1 MNVVVAPDSF
11 KGSLSS
17 IEAAEA
23 IEKGMKRAH
32 EGLTFTKIP
41 IADGGEGTVDA
52 IISILGGQKIEETVE
67 DPLGRNIKA
76 SFGWVPSKKIAVI
89 ETASASGLPL
99 LAKDE
104 LNPYE
109 ASTYGTGQLLKKALD
124 LGPERIIIGL
134 GGSATVDA
142 GTGFLQA
149 LGVRFLDEEGCE
161 IRGSGKA
168 LGLICDIDVSRLDSR
183 LSSVRIQIAS
193 DVTNPLL
200 GPNGA
205 VTVFGPQKGVADIEE
220 FERMMERYASV
231 VVKTT
236 GEDMREKEGSGAA
249 GGFGFSLQSFLK
261 VDMKSGLSLI
271 ADLCHLKN
279 KIKES
284 SLVIT
289 GEGKVD
295 AQSLFGKVP
304 VGIAKMAQFHHVP
317 CVAFSGC
324 VEGES
329 TLFEKEG
336 LAAVYPIANRPMT
349 LDESMEQGAYLLE
362 EAAYRFAKTLF
373 LLK

>member
-1 MNVVVAPDSF
+1 MDVIIAPDSF

-17 IEAAEA
+17 MEAAEA

-32 EGLTFTKIP
+32 EGLTLTKIP

-52 IISILGGQKIEETVE
+52 LIAILGGRKIEEVVE
-67 DPLGRNIKA
+67 DPLGRNIQA

-89 ETASASGLPL
+89 ETAAASGLPL

-109 ASTYGTGQLLKKALD
+109 ASTYGTGQLLKRALD
-124 LGPERIIIGL
+124 FGPEQVIIGL

-142 GTGFLQA
+142 GVGFLQA
-149 LGVRFLDEEGCE
+149 LGVTFLDEKGYE
-161 IRGSGKA
+161 IRGNGKA
-168 LGLICDIDVSRLDSR
+168 LGQISSIDVSNLDKRLASIQ
-183 LSSVRIQIAS
+183 IQIAS

-200 GPNGA
+200 GRNGA
-205 VTVFGPQKGVADIEE
+205 VAVFGPQKGVTNIEE
-220 FERMMERYASV
+220 FEKMMEQYASV
-231 VVKTT
+231 VVKTI
-236 GEDMREKEGSGAA
+236 GEDMRSREGSGAA

-261 VDMKSGLSLI
+261 VEMKRGLSLI
-271 ADLCHLKN
+271 ADLGNLEN

-289 GEGKVD
+289 GEGKIDV
-295 AQSLFGKVP
+295 QSLFGKVP
-304 VGIAKMAQFHHVP
+304 VGIAKVAQSHQVP

-329 TLFEKEG
+329 ALFEKEG
-336 LAAVYPIANRPMT
+336 LSAVYPIANRPMT
-349 LDESMEQGAYLLE
+349 LEQSMKQGAYLLE
-362 EAAYRFAKTLF
+362 EAAYRFTKSIF